1 MRNLKGIKWG
11 ELTEGLKEELLRNAN
26 CINAAT
32 CENVEDGECI
42 VDLTDELSIAGEV
55 KNGEIIIDGNSTIYS
70 PME

>member
-1 MRNLKGIKWG
+1 MRNLKGMRWG
-11 ELTEGLKEELLRNAN
+11 ELTGEMQEELLRNAN

-42 VDLTDELSIAGEV
+42 VDLTDDLSIIGEV
-55 KNGEIIIDGNSTIYS
+55 KDGEIIIDANSIIYS